1 MVPKQPRVSVIMPVY
16 NIESYVTRAVESIQ
30 NQTLSDWE
38 LFCIDDGSTDR
49 SGEILDRLASRDW
62 RIEVI
67 HTENRVA
74 MCTLSMAMTGSSPPC
89 LPTRWRWQ
97 RSMVWSW

>member
-67 HTENRVA
+67 HTENRGAPAARDRKSV
-74 MCTLSMAMTGSSPPC
+74 
-89 LPTRWRWQ
+89 
-97 RSMVWSW
+97 V